1 MEMMETPDLGKPGP
15 NELPTVAVV
24 QARLGSV
31 RFPRKVLSGL
41 GGVPALKFL
50 LSRLSRS
57 STIQGIVVAIPD
69 GSSDDELA
77 EALTHWGYSIFRG
90 SEGDVL
96 DRFWKA
102 ASSVN
107 AGVVIRITGDCPFVD
122 PHLVDTVVEQFIAS
136 SADYARTSESYPDG
150 FDVEVFRKSSLDEAY
165 SKAVDA
171 YDREHV
177 TPWIR
182 RNAAVSV
189 DLPFSEDLSSGRVTL
204 DEKEDLEVL
213 RLIVDHFGNNQ
224 FTVDDVTD
232 LMRSHAVLFE
242 ANRHLVRNE
251 GATMATGEKLWRR
264 AREVI
269 PGGNMLLSKRAE
281 QFLPNGWPTYF
292 SKAKGCEVWDLD
304 GRKYFDLSLMGVGT
318 NILGYGHPKV
328 DEAVRKVVDAGNL
341 STLNCPEEVEL
352 AERLCALHPWAD
364 MAKFAR
370 SGGEACAIAIRIARA
385 ASGKPA
391 VAICGYHG
399 WHDWYLSANLA
410 DDAALDGHLLPGLT
424 PAGVPRQL
432 QGLTRPFFYND
443 LDALKTILSAGDVG
457 VVIMEVERST
467 PPAPGFLEGVRELT
481 RANGCVLIFDECT
494 SGFRRNLGGL
504 HLHYGVEPDVA
515 TFGKTLGNGYAI
527 TSVIGRREIMESAES
542 TFISSTFWTERIGP
556 TAALATLD
564 AMEQEGAP
572 ARVHQIGKE
581 IRNLWSRVASSV
593 GIEVMPSGIPALN
606 SFSVSGWNP
615 AVMKRELISRMLRRG
630 FLAGPAVYAS
640 VAHTPTIL
648 EQYESA
654 LNDSLVEITELPSE
668 LIIGDSVSSGS
679 GGFGRLA

>member
-1 MEMMETPDLGKPGP
+1 MMETPATGKPGLSP
-15 NELPTVAVV
+15 PRTIAVV

-31 RFPRKVLSGL
+31 RFPRKVLSDL

-50 LSRLSRS
+50 LSRLSRAR
-57 STIQGIVVAIPD
+57 TIHGIVVAIPD
-69 GSSDDELA
+69 KPSDDELA
-77 EALTHWGYSIFRG
+77 EALTSWGYSVVRG
-90 SEGDVL
+90 PESDVL

-102 ASSVN
+102 ASSAN
-107 AGVVIRITGDCPFVD
+107 ADVVIRITGDCPLVD
-122 PHLVDTVVEQFIAS
+122 PRLVDTVVEHFIAS
-136 SADYARTSESYPDG
+136 PADYARTSEWYPNG
-150 FDVEVFRKSSLDEAY
+150 FDVEVFRKSSLDDAY
-165 SKAVDA
+165 GKAVDA

-182 RNAAVSV
+182 RNAAVPV
-189 DLPFSEDLSSGRVTL
+189 VLPFREDLSSGRVTL

-213 RLIVDHFGNNQ
+213 RLIVDYFGNDQ
-224 FTVDDVTD
+224 FTVDDVAD
-232 LMRSHAVLFE
+232 LMKSHPGLFE

-251 GATMATGEKLWRR
+251 GATMTTGEKLWRR
-264 AREVI
+264 AKEVI

-281 QFLPNGWPTYF
+281 QFLPIGWPAYF
-292 SKAKGCEVWDLD
+292 SKARGCEVWDLD
-304 GRKYFDLSLMGVGT
+304 GRKFFDLSLMGVGT

-328 DEAVRKVVDAGNL
+328 DEAVRKVVDTGNL

-352 AERLCALHPWAD
+352 AERLCELHPWAD

-370 SGGEACAIAIRIARA
+370 SGGEACAIAVRIARA

-443 LDALKTILSAGDVG
+443 LDALRTILTAGDVG

-481 RANGCVLIFDECT
+481 RAHGCVLIFDECT

-527 TSVIGRREIMESAES
+527 TAVIGRREVMESAES

-556 TAALATLD
+556 TAALATLEV
-564 AMEQEGAP
+564 MREEGAP
-572 ARVHQIGKE
+572 ARVHLIGEE
-581 IRNLWSRVASSV
+581 IRSLWDRVASSA
-593 GIEVMPSGIPALN
+593 GIEVSVSGLPALN

-615 AVMKRELISRMLRRG
+615 EAMKRELISRMLQRG

-640 VAHTPTIL
+640 VAHTPSIL
-648 EQYESA
+648 ERYESA
-654 LNDSLVEITELPSE
+654 LSDSFVEIAGSPVDQLAD
-668 LIIGDSVSSGS
+668 GSSHAGAS
-679 GGFGRLA
+679 GFGRLA